1 MIINKI
7 IEILL
12 KLFLF
17 VLQFLLYIDFYLFIF
32 SVNIIDFLLNDVSVF
47 NFFFIL
53 IYQDIIGVW
62 INGLIVNKVNNSC

>member
-12 KLFLF
+12 FYVKLFLF

-32 SVNIIDFLLNDVSVF
+32 SVNIIDFLLNDVSVLNIF
-47 NFFFIL
+47 
-53 IYQDIIGVW
+53 Y
-62 INGLIVNKVNNSC
+62 IVLLGYSRCMD

>member
-12 KLFLF
+12 FYVKLFLF

-47 NFFFIL
+47 NFF
-53 IYQDIIGVW
+53 Y
-62 INGLIVNKVNNSC
+62 IVLLGYNRCMD

>member
-12 KLFLF
+12 FYVKLFLF

-47 NFFFIL
+47 NIF
-53 IYQDIIGVW
+53 Y
-62 INGLIVNKVNNSC
+62 IVLLGYSRCMD